1 MAKKTMLDYI
11 DERASNLFDE
21 EEVQLIWDKRNFV
34 IEVVFT
40 LFAENGNALEVTD
53 VEGVVSAEEVI
64 EFEDSIAFYCPEKS
78 TVNEDNYLALIPFD
92 KKKGVARSIIDAM
105 FAYLEQII
113 DEGDAKLADFLKD
126 EAADEFTLRWDSE
139 QFDGY
144 LEQMTDDTLLPYP
157 NY

>member
-11 DERASNLFDE
+11 DERSSQLLDE

-40 LFAENGNALEVTD
+40 LFAENGEALEVTD
-53 VEGVVSAEEVI
+53 VDGVLSAEEVI

-78 TVNEDNYLALIPFD
+78 IVKEEDYLALIPFD
-92 KKKGVARSIIDAM
+92 KKKGVARSVIDAM

-113 DEGDAKLADFLKD
+113 DEGDEKLADFLED
-126 EAADEFTLRWDSE
+126 ETAEEFTLSWDSE